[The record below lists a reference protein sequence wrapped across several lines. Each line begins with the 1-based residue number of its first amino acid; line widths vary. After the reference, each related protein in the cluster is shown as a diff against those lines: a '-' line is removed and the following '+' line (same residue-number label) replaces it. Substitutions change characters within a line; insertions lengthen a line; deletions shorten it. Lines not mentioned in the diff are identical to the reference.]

1 MLEDF
6 SQAISKMI
14 LMMLKKLLSSGRL
27 YITSNKTEVAGNLTW
42 SHSASTSGEYKFFLC
57 SVFR

>member
-14 LMMLKKLLSSGRL
+14 LMILKKLLSSGRL
-27 YITSNKTEVAGNLTW
+27 YITSNKTEVAGNLRW
-42 SHSASTSGEYKFFLC
+42 IQSASISGEYKFFQMI
-57 SVFR
+57 SVI